1 MKFLGAYSLL
11 IPAAGFFIF
20 AGCTPSGASSI
31 NNYQSPLQRD
41 SLYQSAAQSG
51 LPAIPIQ
58 QGRKQLS
65 ASYSAAIEGTGSD
78 VVGAVSITGNVGS
91 IQLSGNTLPTFIQE
105 NIPWTDMGYTLYQGM
120 AMDESHFYVYW
131 IYCQSG
137 KISSIYVEG
146 VGDQVLE
153 NETAS
158 GKCDSMVADT
168 SFEVSVPDI
177 ALKPIEPV
185 KGYEIDGD
193 QVYLSS
199 ATGLGIVDISTL
211 GEKYLFAPFSRVDC
225 SGCGQGGWQELHSMF
240 WNESMSRVYFGIIYL
255 KNQMPSEISIDYT
268 MGFPGLERTLDGT
281 KIQSVWSKPTP

>member
-20 AGCTPSGASSI
+20 AGCTPSGASSTTA
-31 NNYQSPLQRD
+31 YASPLQKD
-41 SLYQSAAQSG
+41 FLYQVAAKSG
-51 LPAIPIQ
+51 LPAIPVQ
-58 QGRKQLS
+58 RATKKLSTGYS
-65 ASYSAAIEGTGSD
+65 ASIEGKGSD
-78 VVGAVSITGNVGS
+78 VVGAVSISGNIGS
-91 IQLSGNTLPTFIQE
+91 IELSGNTLPAFIQE

-131 IYCQSG
+131 VYCQSG

-146 VGDQVLE
+146 VGDQALE

-158 GKCDSMVADT
+158 GKCDSTVADT

-193 QVYLSS
+193 QIYLSS
-199 ATGLGIVDISTL
+199 ATGLGIVDISVL

-225 SGCGQGGWQELHSMF
+225 SDCGQGGWQELHSMF

-255 KNQMPSEISIDYT
+255 KNQMPSEISIDYS
-268 MGFPGLERTLDGT
+268 MGFPSLERTLDGT
-281 KIQSVWSKPTP
+281 KIQSIWSKPTP